1 MIKIFNATDTDF
13 KTAGN
18 IIINPLYCHEIKKK
32 SLNGWYIEVEI
43 PIKYKEYI
51 EADKLCVVK
60 TKSKLK
66 PQAFRIND
74 SITYTNRKI
83 KFTAEHVM
91 FDSRRYVLLDVRPT
105 NLNGQNGLKY
115 VNERTDKTSP
125 FSIDS
130 NVENVNTAYFIRK
143 TLLES
148 WQVFEERWGGVF
160 EADNWDISFKQS
172 IGKDNGETIV
182 CGKNM
187 QGFEIFEDWSN
198 VCTKILPV
206 GYDGLLLPEIYL
218 ESETQYEISYTKI
231 VDFQTDLEAEEQTET
246 NLLLELRNNASKYLE
261 ENCVPKVSY
270 TVNSNVNNDLE
281 IGDTIKVLHPFV
293 NIFTE
298 VLEYEYDLISEKVK
312 SLTFGNYTRD
322 VKTKFNNIK
331 NTIETIKQTVSK
343 QEITIKEQTN
353 LINSLNKNGYV
364 YIDDN
369 EILILD
375 KLPKEQAK
383 NVWRFGLGGIGFSS
397 KGYEG
402 PFETAITMD
411 GQINA
416 KFITT
421 GTMAV
426 ARIEGLANFI
436 TETSS
441 SITKIELEQGRITSK
456 VSSVE
461 QSVENITKIEGTAEG
476 KNIYI
481 DDASAEPLIDIMLEG
496 ESQQATRSGKNL
508 LDNTATTKISNG
520 ITFTVNSDGTVLV
533 DGTNDTSANSSLV
546 INRYDLSPGTY
557 ILNGCPSGGA
567 SNTYRLAIQETGSY
581 SILGSIDIGNGSREF
596 TIDTTTSVQIAIFIQ
611 KGLTINNLLFKPMLR
626 KATIAD
632 DTYEQYGASPSPD
645 YLSEIENLEGENIC
659 PSLNTTRTINGV
671 TFTKNKDG
679 SITMNGTATAD
690 ATYPINVNTTTN
702 TRTVLL
708 KANSNYRMLSSY
720 ESGKYTT
727 QVFYLKNNVMTYSSS
742 LIETVEETKV
752 GMYIRVYKDAVLDN
766 VTIYPQ
772 ITKGEEYKPYVPYNS
787 LGFLDIGE
795 NLIKAREYSATV
807 NNVERSI
814 TNGLVKLNG
823 TMGEAAA
830 GSNAFSII
838 GNWTA
843 NYSAYDTSIEYIK
856 LKAGTYTLSI
866 HNVKG
871 SCTEGSLALVAGNT
885 NPKKTKAK
893 IQLKN
898 ETSKTFTLEEE
909 SICRISVEYNVGC
922 TFNNF
927 EFNVMLNKGSQAP
940 YIPYQEQAEYF
951 PLSEGQKLYKGS
963 YLADD
968 GTHHK
973 RKQIVLDGSDN
984 RAWYMDTQSETST
997 DYFYTR
1003 IVGITTENINSVICS
1018 HLKKGSRSRQG
1029 FWATTVFC
1037 ITMNKTVTGIISSD
1051 TKAQRITKFKT
1062 WLATQYANGTPV
1074 IVEYEPAE
1082 EEIVPYTETQQE
1094 AWEKL
1099 RHFTLFR
1106 GINNITS
1113 TANAKITYVRDNGLS
1128 DTYETKRNVKENHY
1142 TKSETDSQIS
1152 QTADSIKESVKAINE
1167 QTQEKLATLEL
1178 ANQSLE
1184 FATKRT
1190 GGNNL
1195 IRNSAMINDNNFW
1208 LAHAKYPYQES
1219 DTPPDNPTEGA
1230 YWYCT
1235 ANSGSYI
1242 ENQMYVYN
1250 SSGWQV
1256 SELSRKSLLSAQNY
1270 FAYTTSNEYWAN
1282 GRNANENTLSGRVI
1296 KLDGRQDYTVSH
1308 IFNITEPITLNQ
1320 NENKMAIS
1328 YFIKNSI
1335 VQGNVCVGLMFLNEA
1350 DFTEVEKPYSLY
1362 EPGIILTPD
1371 DLKDLTKI
1379 EQIIEIPKKSDFI
1392 PVVVSNTAPT
1402 DTTKNWLDTTIYL
1415 VKKYNSQTSQWE
1427 ILDTKMSLYNESS
1440 REVWTYRY
1448 FYGFYYQTP
1457 IIYDTAEIKSCYVA
1471 LTFYPAFAVYT
1482 GNVEPTPYKGLY
1494 WNNKTTNLVK
1504 RAKYNDTTFVE
1515 WETLDIPSSLLPT
1528 GASLGVEL
1536 FDYIVPIKGFV
1547 EIADL
1552 KLEYNTMCTQWTQFP
1567 GEVYGKNYKMDEKG
1581 FWIQANQNTM
1591 FIDED
1596 EILATYKGINI
1607 FQINK
1612 DLAYFY
1618 KIQATESIEIGNYFL
1633 KTQQI
1638 NSKNML
1644 LLY

>member
-1 MIKIFNATDTDF
+1 MSNYTEHYNLKKPLKTENYDVDVANTNNDIIDEKIYNKVDKISGRGLSTNDF
-13 KTAGN
+13 TN
-18 IIINPLYCHEIKKK
+18 EYKKK
-32 SLNGWYIEVEI
+32 I
-43 PIKYKEYI
+43 
-51 EADKLCVVK
+51 D
-60 TKSKLK
+60 
-66 PQAFRIND
+66 RI
-74 SITYTNRKI
+74 
-83 KFTAEHVM
+83 
-91 FDSRRYVLLDVRPT
+91 
-105 NLNGQNGLKY
+105 
-115 VNERTDKTSP
+115 
-125 FSIDS
+125 
-130 NVENVNTAYFIRK
+130 
-143 TLLES
+143 
-148 WQVFEERWGGVF
+148 
-160 EADNWDISFKQS
+160 
-172 IGKDNGETIV
+172 
-182 CGKNM
+182 
-187 QGFEIFEDWSN
+187 
-198 VCTKILPV
+198 
-206 GYDGLLLPEIYL
+206 
-218 ESETQYEISYTKI
+218 
-231 VDFQTDLEAEEQTET
+231 
-246 NLLLELRNNASKYLE
+246 
-261 ENCVPKVSY
+261 
-270 TVNSNVNNDLE
+270 
-281 IGDTIKVLHPFV
+281 
-293 NIFTE
+293 
-298 VLEYEYDLISEKVK
+298 
-312 SLTFGNYTRD
+312 
-322 VKTKFNNIK
+322 
-331 NTIETIKQTVSK
+331 
-343 QEITIKEQTN
+343 
-353 LINSLNKNGYV
+353 
-364 YIDDN
+364 
-369 EILILD
+369 
-375 KLPKEQAK
+375 
-383 NVWRFGLGGIGFSS
+383 
-397 KGYEG
+397 
-402 PFETAITMD
+402 
-411 GQINA
+411 
-416 KFITT
+416 
-421 GTMAV
+421 
-426 ARIEGLANFI
+426 
-436 TETSS
+436 
-441 SITKIELEQGRITSK
+441 
-456 VSSVE
+456 
-461 QSVENITKIEGTAEG
+461 IEGTKGDSAYQIAVKNGFEGTEKKWLESLKGDKGDKGELVDLVKEEEG
-476 KNIYI
+476 KNISI
-481 DDASAEPLIDIMLEG
+481 ESANLPAIEVSIEG

-520 ITFTVNSDGTVLV
+520 ITFTVNSDKTVNV
-533 DGTNDTSANSSLV
+533 NGTNDSSANSSLI

-581 SILGSIDIGNGSREF
+581 SILGSIDIGNGSGEF
-596 TIDTTTSVQIAIFIQ
+596 TIDTTTNVQIAIFIQ
-611 KGLTINNLLFKPMLR
+611 KGLTVNNLLFKPMLQ

-659 PSLNTTRTINGV
+659 PSLNTTKTINGV

-679 SITMNGTATAD
+679 SITMNGTATAET
-690 ATYPINVNTTTN
+690 TYPINVNSTTN

-708 KANSNYRMLSSY
+708 KANSNYRILSNY
-720 ESGKYTT
+720 ESRKYTT
-727 QVFYLKNNVMTYSSS
+727 QVFYLKNNIITYSSSFSS
-742 LIETVEETKV
+742 LIETVEETKA

-787 LGFLDIGE
+787 LEFKDVGSNVLELSKGTVTLSGVTLTSDGE
-795 NLIKAREYSATV
+795 TITINGTV
-807 NNVERSI
+807 SGNYPAVKL
-814 TNGLVKLNG
+814 TNGLK
-823 TMGEAAA
+823 AATSLETLVNNYISERVA
-830 GSNAFSII
+830 QLEDIKDYTIQSII
-838 GNWTA
+838 SGGSSTFTPYIASYNKTVRELWYGIGTPA
-843 NYSAYDTSIEYIK
+843 KTIQTSSTSLIAIY
-856 LKAGTYTLSI
+856 LGG
-866 HNVKG
+866 KG
-871 SCTEGSLALVAGNT
+871 STYN
-885 NPKKTKAK
+885 NYK
-893 IQLKN
+893 IK
-898 ETSKTFTLEEE
+898 
-909 SICRISVEYNVGC
+909 IGI
-922 TFNNF
+922 
-927 EFNVMLNKGSQAP
+927 NKGTVAKA
-940 YIPYQEQAEYF
+940 YEPYQEQKVDF
-951 PLSEGQKLYKGS
+951 PLSEGQKLMEGS
-963 YLADD
+963 YLTDN
-968 GTHHK
+968 GVHHK
-973 RKQIVLDGSDN
+973 RNQVVLDGSDDEGWTLLN
-984 RAWYMDTQSETST
+984 PGKNTYKLSNFINGNGNDNSFNYPILSNYFKSDTQANVFEGVKNTIQALGGNVNGLYISFGKDS
-997 DYFYTR
+997 D
-1003 IVGITTENINSVICS
+1003 INSVS
-1018 HLKKGSRSRQG
+1018 LLRTFLKAKYD
-1029 FWATTVFC
+1029 A
-1037 ITMNKTVTGIISSD
+1037 
-1051 TKAQRITKFKT
+1051 
-1062 WLATQYANGTPV
+1062 GTPV

>member
-130 NVENVNTAYFIRK
+130 NVENVSTAYFIRK

-182 CGKNM
+182 YGKNM

-343 QEITIKEQTN
+343 QEITIKKQTN

-496 ESQQATRSGKNL
+496 ESQQ
-508 LDNTATTKISNG
+508 
-520 ITFTVNSDGTVLV
+520 
-533 DGTNDTSANSSLV
+533 
-546 INRYDLSPGTY
+546 
-557 ILNGCPSGGA
+557 
-567 SNTYRLAIQETGSY
+567 
-581 SILGSIDIGNGSREF
+581 
-596 TIDTTTSVQIAIFIQ
+596 
-611 KGLTINNLLFKPMLR
+611 
-626 KATIAD
+626 
-632 DTYEQYGASPSPD
+632 GASPSPD
-645 YLSEIENLEGENIC
+645 NLSKIENLEG
-659 PSLNTTRTINGV
+659 
-671 TFTKNKDG
+671 KNKVKEINWKQMP
-679 SITMNGTATAD
+679 SISTGATI
-690 ATYPINVNTTTN
+690 TNVNGYGTDYIDVDN
-702 TRTVLL
+702 TKQYIFSYLGSSGSKYIVYYDKDKNFLGYDTEIQINNFAKWNETGYVRLRIDCPQGSVTAFQLEEGTV
-708 KANSNYRMLSSY
+708 AT
-720 ESGKYTT
+720 G
-727 QVFYLKNNVMTYSSS
+727 
-742 LIETVEETKV
+742 
-752 GMYIRVYKDAVLDN
+752 
-766 VTIYPQ
+766 
-772 ITKGEEYKPYVPYNS
+772 YVPYNS
-787 LGFLDIGE
+787 LEIKDVGK
-795 NLIKAREYSATV
+795 NLYAGNE
-807 NNVERSI
+807 I
-814 TNGLVKLNG
+814 TING
-823 TMGEAAA
+823 TYSSNTSVNL
-830 GSNAFSII
+830 GSRYLSEGNYTISLTNSLPNNSYIYLGANGSIA
-838 GNWTA
+838 TA
-843 NYSAYDTSIEYIK
+843 IRNKATFTLTEEQNVPMR
-856 LKAGTYTLSI
+856 LVVKAGTYSNFTTKI
-866 HNVKG
+866 MIEKG
-871 SCTEGSLALVAGNT
+871 MVVTDYEPHQQQT
-885 NPKKTKAK
+885 
-893 IQLKN
+893 
-898 ETSKTFTLEEE
+898 
-909 SICRISVEYNVGC
+909 
-922 TFNNF
+922 
-927 EFNVMLNKGSQAP
+927 
-940 YIPYQEQAEYF
+940 EYF
-951 PLSEGQKLYKGS
+951 PLSERQKLYKNS

-968 GTHHK
+968 GIHHK
-973 RKQIVLDGSDN
+973 RKQVVLDGTETGWYTLANQTGTNTSYFAIAKSDMKKASILICDKFIN
-984 RAWYMDTQSETST
+984 RATWNTDEEAIQSIIDNYIRLRINTS
-997 DYFYTR
+997 R
-1003 IVGITTENINSVICS
+1003 AS
-1018 HLKKGSRSRQG
+1018 
-1029 FWATTVFC
+1029 TV
-1037 ITMNKTVTGIISSD
+1037 
-1051 TKAQRITKFKT
+1051 AELKT
-1062 WLATQYANGTPV
+1062 WLSNNPIT
-1074 IVEYEPAE
+1074 VEYELAE
-1082 EEIVPYTETQQE
+1082 EEIVPYTEEQKE

-1128 DTYETKRNVKENHY
+1128 DTYETKRNVKENYY

-1152 QTADSIKESVKAINE
+1152 QTADSIKESVKEINE

-1195 IRNSAMINDNNFW
+1195 VRNSAMINDNNFW

-1219 DTPPDNPTEGA
+1219 DTPPDSPTEGA

-1250 SSGWQV
+1250 SGWQV

-1282 GRNANENTLSGRVI
+1282 GKNANENTLSGRVI

-1320 NENKMAIS
+1320 NENQMAIS

-1415 VKKYNSQTSQWE
+1415 PKKYNSQTSQWE

-1536 FDYIVPIKGFV
+1536 FDYIVPIKGFI

>member
-51 EADKLCVVK
+51 KADKLCVVK

-182 CGKNM
+182 YGKNM

-246 NLLLELRNNASKYLE
+246 NLLVELRNNASKYLE

-343 QEITIKEQTN
+343 QEITIKKQTN

-441 SITKIELEQGRITSK
+441 SITKIELEQGKITSK

-461 QSVENITKIEGTAEG
+461 QSVESITKIEGTAEG

-496 ESQQATRSGKNL
+496 ESQQ
-508 LDNTATTKISNG
+508 
-520 ITFTVNSDGTVLV
+520 
-533 DGTNDTSANSSLV
+533 
-546 INRYDLSPGTY
+546 
-557 ILNGCPSGGA
+557 
-567 SNTYRLAIQETGSY
+567 
-581 SILGSIDIGNGSREF
+581 
-596 TIDTTTSVQIAIFIQ
+596 
-611 KGLTINNLLFKPMLR
+611 
-626 KATIAD
+626 
-632 DTYEQYGASPSPD
+632 GASPSPD
-645 YLSEIENLEGENIC
+645 NLSKIENLEG
-659 PSLNTTRTINGV
+659 
-671 TFTKNKDG
+671 KNKVKEINWKQMP
-679 SITMNGTATAD
+679 SISTGATI
-690 ATYPINVNTTTN
+690 TNVNGYGTDYIDVDN
-702 TRTVLL
+702 TKQYIFSYLGTSGSKYIVYYDKDKNFLGYDTEIQINNFAKWNETGYVRLRIDCPQGSVTAFQLEEGTV
-708 KANSNYRMLSSY
+708 AT
-720 ESGKYTT
+720 G
-727 QVFYLKNNVMTYSSS
+727 
-742 LIETVEETKV
+742 
-752 GMYIRVYKDAVLDN
+752 
-766 VTIYPQ
+766 
-772 ITKGEEYKPYVPYNS
+772 YVPYNS
-787 LGFLDIGE
+787 LEIKDVGK
-795 NLIKAREYSATV
+795 NLYAGNE
-807 NNVERSI
+807 I
-814 TNGLVKLNG
+814 TING
-823 TMGEAAA
+823 TYSSNTSVNL
-830 GSNAFSII
+830 GSRYLSEGNYTISLTNSLPNNSYIYLGANGSIA
-838 GNWTA
+838 TA
-843 NYSAYDTSIEYIK
+843 IRNKATFTLTEEQNVPMR
-856 LKAGTYTLSI
+856 LVVKAGTYSNFTTKI
-866 HNVKG
+866 MIEKG
-871 SCTEGSLALVAGNT
+871 MVVTDYEPHQQQT
-885 NPKKTKAK
+885 
-893 IQLKN
+893 
-898 ETSKTFTLEEE
+898 
-909 SICRISVEYNVGC
+909 
-922 TFNNF
+922 
-927 EFNVMLNKGSQAP
+927 
-940 YIPYQEQAEYF
+940 EYF
-951 PLSEGQKLYKGS
+951 PLSEGQKLMEGS

-968 GTHHK
+968 GVHHS
-973 RKQIVLDGSDN
+973 RKQVVLDGTETG
-984 RAWYMDTQSETST
+984 WYTLANQTGTNTS
-997 DYFYTR
+997 Y
-1003 IVGITTENINSVICS
+1003 
-1018 HLKKGSRSRQG
+1018 
-1029 FWATTVFC
+1029 FC
-1037 ITMNKTVTGIISSD
+1037 IPKSDMKKASTLICDKFINRNVWNTDEEGIQSIIDNLIRLRINTSRASTV
-1051 TKAQRITKFKT
+1051 AELKT
-1062 WLATQYANGTPV
+1062 WLSNNP
-1074 IVEYEPAE
+1074 IRVEYELAE
-1082 EEIVPYTETQQE
+1082 EEIVPYTEDQKE

-1250 SSGWQV
+1250 SGWQV

-1282 GRNANENTLSGRVI
+1282 GKNANENTLSGRVI

-1415 VKKYNSQTSQWE
+1415 PKKYNSQTSAWE

-1482 GNVEPTPYKGLY
+1482 GNTEPTPYKGLY

-1504 RAKYNDTTFVE
+1504 RAKYNNTTFVE

-1618 KIQATESIEIGNYFL
+1618 KIQATDSIEVRNYFL